1 MTSLKGITLG
11 MAAVGMALTSFAA
24 GAAENSRVTFTK
36 DILPILQQ
44 SCIACHRE
52 GGNNIAGM
60 IAPMSLRTYKEVR
73 PWSKAILKAVKSG
86 KMPPWDATAEFNGIF
101 SNERIISAEE
111 IALIEKWVRTGAA
124 QGNPTDA
131 PPPLGLPENNG
142 WNIGEPDLVVRM
154 AEPYWVAD
162 EVEDKQLRFTV
173 EITEEQLPENR
184 WLRAIEW
191 KADSPVVHHIVGG
204 STAPGEVEF
213 PDGSNRQSLG
223 SIAPGEDPTI
233 YPEGYGKILH
243 KGSTI
248 RFGMHYHKEA
258 GPGTGVW
265 DQSMIGFRFWDPEKD
280 PAVTHQV
287 HWNGIGARGYEI
299 PPGAKNWQVGAAR
312 TFRVATTLLSLHPH
326 MHLRGQDMKYVAF
339 FPDGTQETLLDVPA
353 YDYDWQTNYIF
364 AQPKL
369 MPAGTRVEL
378 FGHYDN
384 SAENERNPDASIPV
398 RGGALT
404 TDEMFIG
411 FISYTNTE
419 PLTAEEIE
427 AHLHPASTGTD

>member
-1 MTSLKGITLG
+1 MKSLTGIVIGSAMAG
-11 MAAVGMALTSFAA
+11 MLLFSFGASAADI
-24 GAAENSRVTFTK
+24 SRVTFTK
-36 DILPILQQ
+36 DILPILQR
-44 SCIACHRE
+44 SCIQCHRE

-73 PWSKAILKAVKSG
+73 PWSKAIMKAVTSG
-86 KMPPWDATAEFNGIF
+86 TMPPWDATAEFNGLF
-101 SNERIISAEE
+101 SNERTITAEE
-111 IALIEKWVRTGAA
+111 VAMFERWVKSGAP

-131 PPPLGLPENNG
+131 PAPLELKSNNG
-142 WNIGEPDLVVRM
+142 WNIGEPDLVIKM
-154 AEPYWVAD
+154 GEPYWVAD
-162 EVEDKQLRFTV
+162 EVRDIQPRFTV
-173 EITEEQLPENR
+173 QITEEQLPENR

-191 KADSPVVHHIVGG
+191 KADSAVVHHIVGG
-204 STAPGEVEF
+204 STAPGDVEF

-233 YPEGYGKILH
+233 YPEGYGKLLH

-248 RFGMHYHKEA
+248 RFGMHYHKEP

-265 DQSMIGFRFWDPEKD
+265 DQSMIGFRFWDPEND
-280 PAVTHQV
+280 APVEHQV
-287 HWNGIGARGYEI
+287 HWNGISARGYEI

-312 TFRVATTLLSLHPH
+312 TFPDATTLLSFHPH
-326 MHLRGQDMKYVAF
+326 MHLRGHDMKYIAF
-339 FPDGTQETLLDVPA
+339 YPDGTQETLLDVPA
-353 YDYDWQTNYIF
+353 YDYDWQTNYIYE
-364 AQPKL
+364 QPKL
-369 MPAGTRVEL
+369 LPAGTRVEV

-384 SAENERNPDASIPV
+384 SADNERNPDPSIPV

-419 PLTAEEIE
+419 ALSAEEI
-427 AHLHPASTGTD
+427 ASHATGGTD